1 MSRGHKLVPA
11 QVQSYAGKKKN
22 NKEAEKREEL
32 WGEGKR
38 ERGRRREER
47 INTKLVRCGYLK
59 KFLQ

>member
-47 INTKLVRCGYLK
+47 INTKLVRCG
-59 KFLQ
+59 